1 MECKQYIIEK
11 GSLLKEHTNTLKL
24 NYLSGGAWKLGAP
37 YFKDKQ
43 LYQCPLNE
51 DTIRKKNGN
60 ELFVYDFG
68 SVPKW
73 SSDECERLL
82 KAVKLNYSF
91 NKQLKAKGKSK
102 NVTIDQMNK
111 EFNQLNENTFEVPPL
126 HSDNLID
133 WERIA
138 TVFFESKYGF

>member
-11 GSLLKEHTNTLKL
+11 GSLLKEHINTLKL

-37 YFKDKQ
+37 YFKDSQ
-43 LYQCPLNE
+43 LYQSPPNE
-51 DTIRKKNGN
+51 DTVRKKSGN

-73 SSDECERLL
+73 SNDECERLL
-82 KAVKLNYSF
+82 KAVKLNYNF
-91 NKQLKAKGKSK
+91 NKSSKIKGKSK
-102 NVTIDQMNK
+102 QLSVDQINR
-111 EFNQLNENTFEVPPL
+111 EFNEVNEKSLEVPPQ
-126 HSDNLID
+126 HNDNFID

-138 TVFFESKYGF
+138 SVFFQGK